1 MDADVEIS
9 KPGESSHSVAAKDVK
24 ITTTIDTLVKGMLI
38 FHHDGEAG
46 ISMWVPPDAQDPCG
60 AVIIL
65 KTLLET
71 VKQSKTGL
79 LALDNHDTEMVGKEL
94 LNMKGFGAKDSWYG
108 KIVDVSPLAG
118 LVNLTGLDL
127 RWNQIVD
134 VAPLAGMIYLKDL
147 GLRNNQIVDVA
158 PLAGLTNLTVLGLD
172 WNPIVDTSPLRSLNR
187 KAIHGV
193 DLGGCCTIL

>member
-9 KPGESSHSVAAKDVK
+9 KPGESSFGAAAKDVK

-60 AVIIL
+60 TVNIL

-79 LALDNHDTEMVGKEL
+79 LALDNHDTEMVGEEL
-94 LNMKGFGAKDSWYG
+94 LKMKK
-108 KIVDVSPLAG
+108 
-118 LVNLTGLDL
+118 
-127 RWNQIVD
+127 
-134 VAPLAGMIYLKDL
+134 L
-147 GLRNNQIVDVA
+147 GLGEWDV
-158 PLAGLTNLTVLGLD
+158 P
-172 WNPIVDTSPLRSLNR
+172 
-187 KAIHGV
+187 
-193 DLGGCCTIL
+193 GGQWIAALPSKNKLIEIRAQPGGKETQAFKD